1 MGFLHVSVLIDEMTN
16 ATGLPGNAA
25 CWLGHI
31 YCAGNHGGDVPDLAH
46 ACQRIAAAVARA
58 LGPEAECAC
67 CSAAACLPRK
77 LARLV
82 LATQDAAL
90 GGASLSCAL
99 ADMFP
104 RDMAPLVDMSGKR
117 WAHTVRPLFV
127 HGCPSLCAPGNMFP
141 CDIETAHVPHI

>member
-1 MGFLHVSVLIDEMTN
+1 M
-16 ATGLPGNAA
+16 
-25 CWLGHI
+25 
-31 YCAGNHGGDVPDLAH
+31 
-46 ACQRIAAAVARA
+46 R
-58 LGPEAECAC
+58 

-117 WAHTVRPLFV
+117 WAHTARPRSV
-127 HGCPSLCAPGNMFP
+127 HSCPSSHAWALCSCATLICPCATRMSSVMGVALPG
-141 CDIETAHVPHI
+141 